1 MMNMLNKFMKETKN
15 VASVVTGF
23 VGTAVTSLSMLNKD
37 KDKEEQTDLASWMT
51 LEDFNS
57 LIDEINKQRS
67 EIFDRMNYGNLS
79 KPQIEALGRELYLL
93 DEKYYRL
100 YMAKK
105 AYKAINSKNNR
116 D

>member
-15 VASVVTGF
+15 VANVVTGF
-23 VGTAVTSLSMLNKD
+23 VGTAVTSLSMSNKD
-37 KDKEEQTDLASWMT
+37 KDEQTDLASWMR

-57 LIDEINKQRS
+57 LIDEINEQRS

-105 AYKAINSKNNR
+105 AYKSINSKNNR

>member
-37 KDKEEQTDLASWMT
+37 KDKDEQTDLASWMT

-57 LIDEINKQRS
+57 LIDEINEQRS
-67 EIFDRMNYGNLS
+67 EIFDRMNYGHLS

-100 YMAKK
+100 YMAKQ
-105 AYKAINSKNNR
+105 AYKSINSKNNR